1 MHEISQ
7 ARHRK
12 RISKARKREIKKQR
26 TMKREL
32 MNTMD
37 DGDYDD
43 KVASSSPLE
52 KIEEEIIDDGG
63 VVTERPTTTRCV
75 VM

>member
-1 MHEISQ
+1 
-7 ARHRK
+7 
-12 RISKARKREIKKQR
+12 
-26 TMKREL
+26 MKREL